1 MHLNLTNVTGI
12 FIDGIGKDTETIRQL
27 ILGLSNR
34 IAFDS
39 IIHFSVDPI
48 RDITN
53 VCPIRINKLTYGE
66 YNNFCLKNVYPFVGT
81 EYTMWMQT
89 DGFPINPNNW
99 SDEFFNYDYVG
110 SPWPWLDYGGNGGF
124 SFRTQKLMK
133 LATKLP
139 YSEYNEDAFICNIA
153 GKYFIDNGCKFSP
166 KKTGIKWG
174 LELDLPD
181 ELNTLEGKFGFHGG
195 DQLEE
200 GKRLFMENFK

>member
-1 MHLNLTNVTGI
+1 MNNFCENITAV
-12 FIDGIGKDTETIRQL
+12 FIDGVGIDLEKIKFIISKLNKKINFYE
-27 ILGLSNR
+27 ILFFTPQKCKIKNTLV
-34 IAFDS
+34 FQ
-39 IIHFSVDPI
+39 
-48 RDITN
+48 
-53 VCPIRINKLTYGE
+53 INPLTYHE

-139 YSEYNEDAFICNIA
+139 YSEYNEDAFICNVA

-181 ELNTLEGKFGFHGG
+181 ELNTLEDKFGFHGG